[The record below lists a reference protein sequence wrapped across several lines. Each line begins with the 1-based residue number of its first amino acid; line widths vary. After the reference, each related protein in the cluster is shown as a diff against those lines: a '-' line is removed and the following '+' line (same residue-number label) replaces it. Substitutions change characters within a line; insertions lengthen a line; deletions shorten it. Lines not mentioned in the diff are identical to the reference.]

1 MFVSI
6 KKNNDKIFWQ
16 YNNVGIW
23 WDKTSKKR
31 TLLSKKQQQL
41 LRIFDV
47 NNIDTLKLV
56 EIKNILTILLDIKIK
71 W

>member
-31 TLLSKKQQQL
+31 TLLSKKKQQL

>member
-1 MFVSI
+1 MLGFGETKLA
-6 KKNNDKIFWQ
+6 KKELCCP
-16 YNNVGIW
+16 
-23 WDKTSKKR
+23 KK
-31 TLLSKKQQQL
+31 KKQL

-71 W
+71 